1 MGVKMLITDGGL
13 RPMNCNS
20 CKYHYSGRN
29 YQYGLKG
36 VERKEMEGFICA
48 AFAEEEG
55 TMVYMNGLVNDSVD
69 HCEMFKL
76 RGEK

>member
-1 MGVKMLITDGGL
+1 M
-13 RPMNCNS
+13 
-20 CKYHYSGRN
+20 
-29 YQYGLKG
+29 
-36 VERKEMEGFICA
+36 EMKGFICA

-55 TMVYMNGLVNDSVD
+55 IMVYMSGIVNDSVD

>member
-1 MGVKMLITDGGL
+1 MSMLITENGC
-13 RPMNCNS
+13 RPMNCNA
-20 CKYHYSGRN
+20 CKYHYAAQN
-29 YQYGLKG
+29 YHYKMKG
-36 VERKEMEGFICA
+36 VDNTKMDGFICA

-55 TMVYMNGLVNDSVD
+55 IMVYMSGLVNDSVD